1 MALARRHAYLQA
13 LGLDPLVLRVRP
25 GNTVCVR
32 PEGAAASES
41 CAPGLESLHLGPGD
55 GSILLVCNN
64 PAEAATRLATD
75 IARSLDSEP
84 VWSWPTQAET
94 GQGYTLQQII
104 EQRLFTRVLIFG
116 KQADARAPR
125 LASDLGNELAGEVAS
140 KQAGDADANVIASAR
155 ILRTLSIGELEKSA
169 GAKRALWAELCL
181 NHWCAVRARK
191 A

>member
-1 MALARRHAYLQA
+1 MASARRHAYLRA
-13 LGLDPLVLRVRP
+13 LGLDPLVLRVSP
-25 GNTVCVR
+25 ENVMCAR

-41 CAPGLESLHLGPGD
+41 CAPGLQSLHLGPGD

-84 VWSWPTQAET
+84 VWSWPRPAET
-94 GQGYTLQQII
+94 GQGCTLQQII

-116 KQADARAPR
+116 KQAGARAPR
-125 LASDLGNELAGEVAS
+125 LASDLGNELAGELVS
-140 KQAGDADANVIASAR
+140 NRAGDADANVIASAR

-169 GAKRALWAELCL
+169 GAKRALWSELCL

>member
-13 LGLDPLVLRVRP
+13 LGLDPLVLRVSP
-25 GNTVCVR
+25 ENGIVACS
-32 PEGAAASES
+32 EGAAASES
-41 CAPGLESLHLGPGD
+41 RGPGLQNLHLGPGD
-55 GSILLVCNN
+55 GSILLVCNS

-84 VWSWPTQAET
+84 VWSWPMPAQT
-94 GQGYTLQQII
+94 GQGLTLQQII

-116 KQADARAPR
+116 NKAATRAPR
-125 LASDLGNELAGEVAS
+125 LASDPDNELAGEPAS
-140 KQAGDADANVIASAR
+140 KCAADVDANVIASAR
-155 ILRTLSIGELEKSA
+155 IIRTLSIGELEKSA
-169 GAKRALWAELCL
+169 GAKRALWSELCL